1 MAVVVAFVLAV
12 SLAGMS
18 GVGRAVA
25 QEAELP
31 PTLPNGIAAGDVT
44 PTSVVLWA
52 RSTALGP
59 VDFTIES
66 SRTDPVT
73 SSVSAIEA
81 SRPVTVVVDGLR
93 PGTTYSYT
101 AITSAGDRMNG
112 EFKTP
117 ALDGHRTLRFG
128 VSGDGRG
135 DWLPFQALVNAPDRN
150 LDFFVYLGDTV
161 YADIPSPAVA
171 GVAYSLEEFRLKHA
185 EVHSTRLGRN
195 TLAELRRSTAIFATI
210 DDHDVF
216 NDFAGGAQASTS
228 SRVPESAGFVN
239 DSARY
244 ENGVQAF
251 QEYYPLATE
260 RYGIVGGDGR
270 MDGERCFYRMRTFGQ
285 DAALFIL
292 DGRSFRD
299 APIAGPDLTSP
310 NDVMRFLEES
320 YTPDRTLL
328 GDAQL
333 ARLKQDLL
341 AAKLMGITWKIVAIP
356 QPIQQLLISSVQDRY
371 EGFAAER
378 ADLLAFIHENEIQ
391 NVVFVA
397 ADIHGTLVNNLSYR
411 FDPNDAPTLTS
422 AWEVS
427 VGSVAASGPVGP
439 GIVVQ
444 GLRDGWV
451 SQEEWAVY
459 QSLPVRNDADD
470 EVDDKD
476 DFVKALL
483 NNLLAEWNVP
493 PIGLTEGVV
502 DAQLLRGDYLATQ
515 TYGWTEFRIDRVTQG
530 LSVTTWGI
538 APYSDRELAEQPDE
552 VLSRVPKVVSRF
564 EVLPLPEEGPSN
576 QVFVPAVRR

>member
-1 MAVVVAFVLAV
+1 
-12 SLAGMS
+12 
-18 GVGRAVA
+18 
-25 QEAELP
+25 
-31 PTLPNGIAAGDVT
+31 
-44 PTSVVLWA
+44 
-52 RSTALGP
+52 
-59 VDFTIES
+59 
-66 SRTDPVT
+66 
-73 SSVSAIEA
+73 
-81 SRPVTVVVDGLR
+81 
-93 PGTTYSYT
+93 
-101 AITSAGDRMNG
+101 MN
-112 EFKTP
+112 
-117 ALDGHRTLRFG
+117 
-128 VSGDGRG
+128 
-135 DWLPFQALVNAPDRN
+135 
-150 LDFFVYLGDTV
+150 DT
-161 YADIPSPAVA
+161 
-171 GVAYSLEEFRLKHA
+171 
-185 EVHSTRLGRN
+185 
-195 TLAELRRSTAIFATI
+195 
-210 DDHDVF
+210 
-216 NDFAGGAQASTS
+216 Q
-228 SRVPESAGFVN
+228 
-239 DSARY
+239 RY

-260 RYGIVGGDGR
+260 YYGRVGGDGR
-270 MDGERCFYRMRTFGQ
+270 MDDELCLYRMRTFGN

-299 APIAGPDLTSP
+299 APIARPDLTSP
-310 NDVMRFLEES
+310 ADVTRFLEES
-320 YTPDRTLL
+320 YTRDRTLL

-356 QPIQQLLISSVQDRY
+356 QPIQQLLIGSVQDRY

-411 FDPNDAPTLTS
+411 LDPDDAPTLTT

-444 GLRDGWV
+444 GTQDGWV
-451 SQEEWAVY
+451 TQEEWDFY

-483 NNLLAEWNVP
+483 NDLLAERNYP

-515 TYGWTEFRIDRVTQG
+515 TYGWTEFRIDRVTQT

-552 VLSRVPKVVSRF
+552 VLSRVPKVASRF
-564 EVLPLPEEGPSN
+564 EVLPMAEEGPSN
-576 QVFVPAVRR
+576 QVFVPVVRR